1 MTDTNGT
8 GLVQAGER
16 QPASS
21 DEAKNY
27 FEQYGEK
34 TQRSAFVGE
43 RLKFSK
49 GDFLAGKDETEVPA
63 GTQLACCMDSF
74 LIGWIKWV
82 DNQPEEQ
89 IMGLLVEGHVPAKR
103 NTLGDNDQSLWE
115 VDEQSGK
122 PRDPWQMTNQVLFK
136 KKGKQRKDG
145 DDGLY
150 TFVTSSYGGISN
162 LGKLCKAYGQAM
174 RQHPDEYPV
183 VELGVEKYKHSNPT
197 LGFIKNPTFTIVG
210 WEKKSLFAEPAPAA
224 AQVED
229 QSAPAARGGR
239 RRSAS
244 A

>member
-1 MTDTNGT
+1 MND
-8 GLVQAGER
+8 LVQAGDR
-16 QPASS
+16 QTAESS
-21 DEAKNY
+21 DAAKNY
-27 FEQYGEK
+27 FEQYGDK

-49 GDFLAGKDETEVPA
+49 GDFLAGKEDTDVPI

-103 NTLGDNDQSLWE
+103 ASLGDTDQTQWE

-136 KKGKQRKDG
+136 KKGLQRNG
-145 DDGLY
+145 DQGLY

-162 LGKLCKAYGQAM
+162 LGKLCKAFGQAM
-174 RQHPDEYPV
+174 RQHPDEYPI

-210 WEKKSLFAEPAPAA
+210 WEKKSLFNETTEGAAA

-229 QSAPAARGGR
+229 QSEGAAPARSR
-239 RRSAS
+239 RRAAS
-244 A
+244 S